1 MFCESWLSDVQ
12 DVGTRLLIGV
22 IPECLTIAAWVGSVV
37 DCHDLLAQHNQF
49 SGLLVVAAK
58 GECFI

>member
-1 MFCESWLSDVQ
+1 MSDVQ